1 MNDPRLNSGQQK
13 VLDLIRRFDGAC
25 KRHFN
30 NEDISRY
37 GARIFELRKM
47 GYRIVQHKCRH
58 HDFHKTHVVEYR
70 LLATPALKGYV

>member
-1 MNDPRLNSGQQK
+1 MNSSQTA
-13 VLDLIRRFDGAC
+13 VLELIRRYDGAC
-25 KRHFN
+25 MRHFAN
-30 NEDISRY
+30 HNIGRF
-37 GARIFELRKM
+37 GARIHELRKM